1 MNPKFRGI
9 ALSTMI
15 AGGMLAT
22 SCTLVKDLEYTVQE
36 NPLQMH
42 GDKVEVKING
52 KFIEKGLNKKAVV
65 DVTPTFICTKD
76 GVPTGTEIPFDTRTF
91 QGEKAA
97 GNGEVIPKGGK
108 SFSYTSSK
116 AYQACM
122 EEGILVV
129 KILPKKGTKEK
140 DLITT
145 DKIADG
151 TIITPYMIV
160 LDNQVIACDD
170 NFKRITTHDT
180 TLAVINYE
188 KGKFNVRPAELK
200 QADILGFEN
209 FIKSATPEARREIK
223 TVKIQSYA
231 SPEGEIDKNN
241 NLAADRAKSAQE
253 YGVAFGKR
261 AKLTQV
267 ENPAYFTLD
276 PKGEDWAGF
285 KEEVQ
290 KTTHEDKELILRV
303 LEMTSDLNKREEE
316 IRNMAKTYIFLEKSV
331 LPQLRRSAFIVTYDK
346 VGYSDDELKQL
357 STTNPSILTVEELLY
372 SAELFDDLNTKL
384 KIYQAAETKFP
395 DDYRTSNNV
404 GYVLYLQGDL
414 DGAKAKFEKANTTKQ
429 NPISTNNLGAVAH
442 MKGDREKAKAL
453 FAEAGNA
460 KETNY
465 NLGLIAI
472 QEGQYGEAVN
482 KMNGNDT
489 YNMALAKILNG
500 EGEAALTVLNKSAE
514 KESAYAYY
522 LRAIIG
528 ARAGKVEDVNKNL
541 KIAIEKDAKLKAK
554 GKIDAEFIK
563 FRDNAD
569 FKAIVG

>member
-15 AGGMLAT
+15 AGGMMAT
-22 SCTLVKDLEYTVQE
+22 SCKLVKDLEYNVQE

-42 GDKVEVKING
+42 GDQVELKING

-65 DVTPTFICTKD
+65 EVTPTFICAN
-76 GVPTGTEIPFDTRTF
+76 GTEIPFQTRTF

-108 SFSYTSSK
+108 SFTYNSK
-116 AYQACM
+116 IAYQPCM
-122 EEGILVV
+122 EEGIVVV

-200 QADILGFEN
+200 QADILGFEA
-209 FIKSATPEARREIK
+209 FIKAATPESRKEIK
-223 TVKIQSYA
+223 VVKIQSYA

-253 YGVAFGKR
+253 YGVSFGKR
-261 AKLTQV
+261 AKLTNA
-267 ENPAYFTLD
+267 ENASFYSLD
-276 PKGEDWAGF
+276 PKGEDWNGF

-303 LEMTSDLNKREEE
+303 LEMTSDLNKREQE
-316 IRNMAKTYIFLEKSV
+316 IRNMAKTYVFLEKSV
-331 LPQLRRSAFIVTYDK
+331 LPQLRRSAFIITYDK

-372 SAELFDDLNTKL
+372 AAELIDDLNTKL

-395 DDYRTSNNV
+395 NDYRTSNNV

-414 DGAKAKFEKANTTKQ
+414 DGAKAKFEKANATKQ
-429 NPISTNNLGAVAH
+429 NPISTNNLGAIAH

-453 FAEAGNA
+453 FAEAGNS

-500 EGEAALTVLNKSAE
+500 ERDAALKILDKCAD

-528 ARAGKVEDVNKNL
+528 ARDGKVDELNKNL
-541 KIAIEKDAKLKAK
+541 KIAIQKDAKLKAK
-554 GKIDAEFIK
+554 AKIDAEFIK
-563 FRDNAD
+563 FRDNAE
-569 FKAIVG
+569 FKTIVG